1 MTGHTLFKM
10 LRDTGLA
17 TRSHKAGGESI
28 AAAPLSGYPE
38 TMHLQA
44 IEIRERIE
52 RERL

>member
-10 LRDTGLA
+10 RRDTGLA
-17 TRSHKAGGESI
+17 IRSHKAGGESI
-28 AAAPLSGYPE
+28 AAPLSGYPE